1 MTAAEIAKWEEWKEI
16 HWKMG
21 IDIEIEYKRQF
32 LKDLEPLVKAL
43 AKQEALKTVTII
55 EVQNDSIMR

>member
-21 IDIEIEYKRQF
+21 IDIEVVYKRQM

>member
-1 MTAAEIAKWEEWKEI
+1 MTAVEIAKWEEWKEI

-21 IDIEIEYKRQF
+21 IDIEGVYKRQM
-32 LKDLEPLVKAL
+32 LKDLEPLAKAL

>member
-1 MTAAEIAKWEEWKEI
+1 MTAVEIAKWEEWKDI

-21 IDIEIEYKRQF
+21 IDIETEYKRQM
-32 LKDLEPLVKAL
+32 LKDLEPLAKAL

-55 EVQNDSIMR
+55 EVAE

>member
-1 MTAAEIAKWEEWKEI
+1 MTAVEIAKWEEWKEI

-21 IDIEIEYKRQF
+21 IDIETEYKRQM
-32 LKDLEPLVKAL
+32 LKDLEPLSKAL

-55 EVQNDSIMR
+55 EVAE